1 LLILILLKHLNSKD
15 VQAKLL
21 DFGHEMKCFS
31 FGGSVVQ
38 GIRKNNNLTIEA
50 TSDSRKGGLADG
62 V

>member
-1 LLILILLKHLNSKD
+1 MLLNY
-15 VQAKLL
+15 
-21 DFGHEMKCFS
+21 GHELKCFS

-38 GIRKNNNLTIEA
+38 GIRKRDDQTIEA